1 MAKGRSIA
9 LVVAVAVVAVAAIA
23 WGLAQGEATVVYS
36 KAARICL
43 ECIGIG

>member
-9 LVVAVAVVAVAAIA
+9 LVIAVTVVAVAAIA
-23 WGLAQGEATVVYS
+23 WGLAQGEAAVVYN